1 MSFNILDFKNNLSVI
16 ILCGGKGERLRP
28 LTRKTPKPLI
38 KIGSK
43 TILEHIINHLLK
55 YNLKNINIATG
66 YKYKLID
73 AFLTKKFKYKKVIRT
88 FYTGENTD
96 ILNRIKKIAQKSNKY
111 LLICYGDTLA
121 DINLNSVIK
130 NFKKKKN
137 KIIMSTYQLET
148 QFGIVKEKKN
158 QIIKLFEKPK
168 LNIWYNIGYFLI
180 PTKEIKNYKKNNGF
194 IKFINYKIKK
204 KKIFNFKHQGKH
216 ITVNTISE
224 LEKAKTLIKEFV

>member
-55 YNLKNINIATG
+55 YNLKNISVATG
-66 YKYKLID
+66 YKYKLINT
-73 AFLTKKFKYKKVIRT
+73 FLIKKFKSEKAIRT
-88 FYTGENTD
+88 FNTGENTD

-121 DINLNSVIK
+121 DINLDRVIK
-130 NFKKKKN
+130 NFRKKKIKLLCPLIN
-137 KIIMSTYQLET
+137 LKHNSVLL
-148 QFGIVKEKKN
+148 KKK
-158 QIIKLFEKPK
+158 IIKL
-168 LNIWYNIGYFLI
+168 
-180 PTKEIKNYKKNNGF
+180 
-194 IKFINYKIKK
+194 
-204 KKIFNFKHQGKH
+204 
-216 ITVNTISE
+216 
-224 LEKAKTLIKEFV
+224 